1 MTRAE
6 RVGWTWVKQI
16 DDSGES
22 SAEEKARLRK
32 CMGVHEG
39 TENQNKT
46 LLTQPAS
53 LEMLKKMVSKGG
65 FRAMRCSSWA
75 P

>member
-1 MTRAE
+1 M
-6 RVGWTWVKQI
+6 KKI
-16 DDSGES
+16 NDSGES

-46 LLTQPAS
+46 LLTRPTS
-53 LEMLKKMVSKGG
+53 LEMLKNSVFQK
-65 FRAMRCSSWA
+65 RAGNWEIENV
-75 P
+75 